1 MSAFPAAEL
10 STPDLLT
17 VETIERV
24 LADLWRDI
32 GDARGES
39 AMQVRM
45 LNLLVFLPAPPPP
58 PIRIAINAV
67 AVQYPGRTVLVAP
80 DDGPPRAEATIACRV
95 AEGSQQAC
103 GEQIVLAGTVDGRP
117 LYSLA
122 ISLLL
127 PGLPVSMWW
136 YGPIDFDGQI
146 FARFAKVAD
155 QLVFDT
161 RTWPEPLAGLM
172 RLRREMA
179 AHAPNVRFSDLLW
192 LELMSWR
199 RSIAAAFD
207 LPAGPE
213 MLTHLD
219 RVALVCGSSDASLAA
234 GLLLAGWLASR
245 LDWELVE
252 ASIGVEPGEI
262 TLRRRGR
269 RTGQA
274 GEVHLTLRR
283 DGVDEGV
290 TAVEMR
296 AADGSGCSFRST
308 ANGVET
314 RVERPGHAPLT
325 RAAHL
330 RGRSVA
336 ALLGEELAINAADR
350 VYAGALALAARLA
363 EHAGTKG

>member
-155 QLVFDT
+155 QFVFDT
-161 RTWPEPLAGLM
+161 RTWPEPLSGLM

-234 GLLLAGWLASR
+234 ALLLAGWLASR

-274 GEVHLTLRR
+274 GEAILTFLR

-314 RVERPGHAPLT
+314 RVERPGHAPLR

-363 EHAGTKG
+363 EHAGSEG